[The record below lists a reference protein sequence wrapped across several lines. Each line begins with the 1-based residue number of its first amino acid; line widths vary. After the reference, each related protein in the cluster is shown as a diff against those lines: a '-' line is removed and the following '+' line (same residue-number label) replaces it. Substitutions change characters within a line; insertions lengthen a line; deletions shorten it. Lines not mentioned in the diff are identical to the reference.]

1 MMNRRKNKCGF
12 YVLILLVLLSILS
25 LFCVNQNAYE
35 MGINTKLSPPSFS
48 AFFGTDSLGRD
59 IFSRTIIGI
68 RYSLFF
74 SILSLVGSSLI
85 GIFLGLLCV
94 RVPKWLDQTIIRLTD
109 TINSIP
115 PILTALVLISIFNKG
130 NISLIVSLIVVFI
143 PTFVRI
149 TRNKAMEI
157 SELEYIQRADTMGAE
172 NWRIMFIH
180 ILPNMKKNII
190 TTSVIV
196 LTNSI
201 ILEAALSYLGDG
213 IQPPTPSLGR
223 LLYDGQP
230 ILLNAP
236 WATIF
241 PGLCIIVIILCFNS
255 IEKYFEE
262 TI

>member
-94 RVPKWLDQTIIRLTD
+94 RVPKM
-109 TINSIP
+109 
-115 PILTALVLISIFNKG
+115 
-130 NISLIVSLIVVFI
+130 
-143 PTFVRI
+143 VRS
-149 TRNKAMEI
+149 N
-157 SELEYIQRADTMGAE
+157 Y
-172 NWRIMFIH
+172 N
-180 ILPNMKKNII
+180 
-190 TTSVIV
+190 
-196 LTNSI
+196 
-201 ILEAALSYLGDG
+201 
-213 IQPPTPSLGR
+213 
-223 LLYDGQP
+223 
-230 ILLNAP
+230 
-236 WATIF
+236 
-241 PGLCIIVIILCFNS
+241 
-255 IEKYFEE
+255 
-262 TI
+262 